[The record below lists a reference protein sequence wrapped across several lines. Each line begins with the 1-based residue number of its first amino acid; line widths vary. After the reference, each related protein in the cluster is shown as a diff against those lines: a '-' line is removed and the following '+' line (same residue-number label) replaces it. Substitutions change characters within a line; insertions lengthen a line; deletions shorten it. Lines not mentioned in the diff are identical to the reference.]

1 MTITIVTSES
11 IDLENETYVADVL
24 GAVAFLDDIPLVE
37 NDTVVPPPSPLGLPG
52 GDSDDSDDSDWTGQN
67 AITGDSDDS
76 DANDSNSSVPSSQPL
91 GPPSPLSPQDG
102 RTLEDFTISNATT
115 DENKTTTITVVSIFS
130 SYAEAEDYKTKA
142 EQKFGMW
149 LEGGFN
155 STYGWPDAVI
165 ISLYADAPEVETVD
179 ETDLGPPSDSGDFLD
194 DVMDMLDPSTVV
206 GITIMAVPGFCLLA
220 CCLAGY
226 RYMYPPPISAE
237 KQLAMQ
243 NKFMEDSGDE
253 DEATETAIVLHHD
266 EDKEKDAAKDN
277 QLTTGDKRF
286 GSFFQRGP
294 R

>member
-76 DANDSNSSVPSSQPL
+76 DANDSNSS
-91 GPPSPLSPQDG
+91 DG

-206 GITIMAVPGFCLLA
+206 GITIMAVPGFCLW
-220 CCLAGY
+220 Y

-286 GSFFQRGP
+286 GSFFQR
-294 R
+294 